1 MRVHTGSQSLAR
13 PWRPVA
19 WLALV
24 AFMLNPLLVVAQT
37 ANSSAAL
44 LSPGDHLKLT
54 VPGRPELDQELVLD
68 DSGQVT
74 IEPVGA
80 LELGGI
86 SVDEASLLLKQKLR
100 LFYPTLDALELE
112 LVATGGVQIY
122 VMGSVDQKGV
132 LNYEVAPTLWD
143 LVRSFGGPMDGANLR
158 EARVIREVDGQPKVY
173 PVDLSG
179 MMDGKG
185 VPDFL
190 MEDGDTLIIPALQD
204 GIPGVKAHDG
214 VKVFGS
220 VGVPTI
226 VPIVEGTPMMDVL
239 MLAGAPTVLAEKTKV
254 YWVHNDGV
262 RNKAEIV
269 NLELFLLEGDDL
281 GNPLVYP
288 GDTIS
293 VEYKKPSW
301 VRANVPFILGSLA
314 AMATIYLAYDNIVYR
329 DR

>member
-1 MRVHTGSQSLAR
+1 MRAHTGTQSLQNR
-13 PWRPVA
+13 WRPVA
-19 WLALV
+19 WMALV

-37 ANSSAAL
+37 AGAGSEMLES
-44 LSPGDHLKLT
+44 GDRLKLT
-54 VPGRPELDQELVLD
+54 VPGRPELDQDLVLD
-68 DSGQVT
+68 SSGQVI

-80 LELGGI
+80 VQLGGI
-86 SVDEASLLLKQKLR
+86 TTDEASLLLKQKLR

-112 LVATGGVQIY
+112 VIRSGAVRIY
-122 VMGSVDQKGV
+122 VIGSVSQKGV
-132 LNYEVAPTLWD
+132 LNYESPPTLWD
-143 LVRSFGGPMDGANLR
+143 VVRSFGGPQDGANLR
-158 EARVIREVDGQPKVY
+158 EARIIREVDGQPQVH

-179 MMDGKG
+179 MMEGKG
-185 VPDFL
+185 VPTFL
-190 MEDGDTLIIPALQD
+190 MEDGDTLIIPALQE
-204 GIPGVKAHDG
+204 GIPGVKSHDG

-226 VPIVEGTPMMDVL
+226 VPIEEGTPMMDVL
-239 MLAGAPTVLAEKTKV
+239 MLAGAPTVDAEKTKI

-262 RNKAEIV
+262 TNKAEIV

-293 VEYKKPSW
+293 VEYARPSW

-314 AMATIYLAYDNIVYR
+314 AVATILLAYDRLYNE
-329 DR
+329 